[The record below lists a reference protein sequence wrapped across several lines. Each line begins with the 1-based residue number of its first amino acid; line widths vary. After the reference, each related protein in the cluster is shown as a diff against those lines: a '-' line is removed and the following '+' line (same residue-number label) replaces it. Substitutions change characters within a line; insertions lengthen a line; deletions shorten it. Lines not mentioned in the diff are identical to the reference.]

1 MTVMTPEEVLRYG
14 KRVVLFPQKGSK
26 ARLTYYVDGS
36 RLVRQT
42 VMWSN
47 GVQID
52 VIHSPVEIKEVYHL
66 IERVY
71 SQKKKGIL
79 IARRSGNR
87 ESNKKRLLPL
97 NKTGKGMGAMITKP
111 KPIDVYTQL
120 DFVEKKVQENARKEF
135 KKESVK

>member
-1 MTVMTPEEVLRYG
+1 MTIMTPEEVLKYG

-36 RLVRQT
+36 RLVRQN

-52 VIHSPVEIKEVYHL
+52 IIHSPVEIKEIYHL

-97 NKTGKGMGAMITKP
+97 NKTGKGMGAMTTKP
-111 KPIDVYTQL
+111 KPIDIYTQL
-120 DFVEKKVQENARKEF
+120 GFVEKKVQENARRAF
-135 KKESVK
+135 KKEKIK

>member
-1 MTVMTPEEVLRYG
+1 MTIMTPEEVLKYG

-36 RLVRQT
+36 RLVRQN

-52 VIHSPVEIKEVYHL
+52 IIHSPIEIKEIYHL

-111 KPIDVYTQL
+111 KPIDIYTQL
-120 DFVEKKVQENARKEF
+120 DFVEKKVQENTQRAF
-135 KKESVK
+135 KKEKAK

>member
-1 MTVMTPEEVLRYG
+1 MTIMTPEEVLKYG

-36 RLVRQT
+36 RLVRQN

-52 VIHSPVEIKEVYHL
+52 IIHSSVEIKEIYHL

-111 KPIDVYTQL
+111 KPIDIYTQL
-120 DFVEKKVQENARKEF
+120 DFVEKKVQENAQRAF
-135 KKESVK
+135 KKEKAK